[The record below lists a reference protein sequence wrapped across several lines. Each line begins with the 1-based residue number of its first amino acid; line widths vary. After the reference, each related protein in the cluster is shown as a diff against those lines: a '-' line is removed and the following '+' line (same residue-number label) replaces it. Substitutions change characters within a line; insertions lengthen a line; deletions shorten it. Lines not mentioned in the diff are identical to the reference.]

1 VVAQSSSS
9 SSSLSSEEEEGLA
22 AGEAGVS
29 ELSGDT
35 GAEGFG
41 SLARTVGLGPEVLPM

>member
-9 SSSLSSEEEEGLA
+9 SSSLSSEEEGLA